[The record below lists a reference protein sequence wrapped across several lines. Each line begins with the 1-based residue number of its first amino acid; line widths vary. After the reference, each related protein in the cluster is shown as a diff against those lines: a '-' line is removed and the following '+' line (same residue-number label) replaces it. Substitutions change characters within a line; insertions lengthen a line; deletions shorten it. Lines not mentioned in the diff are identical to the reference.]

1 MNINVISEYK
11 TTGAA
16 GAADTS
22 APLQDVKKDEV
33 KGTNEV
39 QAQSAVAVYTEG
51 TEKSTP
57 VYEEKQEAAAEDT
70 VYKQEEEAA
79 GGDVSK
85 TSSQITESDYI
96 ALEQEGISLEKFELE
111 RLDRMLARIK
121 QQRDL
126 QEDSIVDQR
135 AKLTEKILQQQYLG
149 LDYSKNKH
157 LIERLDSANIPVT
170 KANLERISTGTD
182 KARSVENMSDQTK
195 YYLIKNRMEPT
206 LDNIYK
212 ASYSAAH
219 VKETPVNDSQ
229 WEEIKPQAAKIIE
242 DSGFEVNEQSLSN
255 ARWLY
260 SHNLGIT
267 ENNLWATWDLDKIKS
282 DMTTDK
288 ITDKLITS
296 LAQGNTNSPS
306 LSFLAEG
313 QGYRAARA
321 DLDISDDTIRT
332 VVSVRSDKEVDNLS
346 IRDLYKQQRQQVNN
360 DRNNDTNAKAIIE
373 NTAQAA
379 VSQEEIDI
387 RTITVRRRLEE
398 IRLKMTSDASGELL
412 KKGFHLETDSL
423 VKVVEGLKEIED
435 NYYRNLLKEGNVN
448 VSQENISTVKASLLQ
463 VEDLKSAPAA
473 LLSNTLPS
481 WSQETVESLTAA
493 GNDYKRN
500 HAADSYETLMTK
512 PRADMGDSIS
522 KAFQNTGSL
531 LEEMGLEAT
540 EANKRALRILGYNNM
555 PLTAENIDLVKLHDT
570 QVNNVMKNF
579 HPAVAVEFIRKGI
592 NPVELPIEELNN
604 QINTMKEELGV
615 TDEERFSRFLWK
627 MDKNNEITE
636 EERKSYIGIY
646 RLLNAVD
653 KTDGAALGA
662 VVKADQELTL
672 KNLLTAVR
680 TRRSGGIETSVDDN
694 FGTLSDY
701 TKKGESITDQINT
714 AYLKETSTSSEHA
727 KASYGKELV
736 REIRENLSPEALIA
750 LGNTSNVADM
760 TLEQVAEAL
769 IEQDKET
776 DKAYYNEKLRDFKES
791 VTKEAQAL
799 LDNNKLP
806 VTLSNVMGANDYLQK
821 ENTAFH
827 KLNSLLQRSDIT
839 IEAADAKEEQFAL
852 EASEGTVNNSLNL
865 ESISDKLLDNLENDS
880 QIKNA
885 YQEIETEVQD
895 ILKSYYEKGN
905 LTVKDMGDIRR
916 IGNGMQFITQMALR
930 ESYQIPLVTTEGITN
945 VNVTLLKNTG
955 DTGKAAI
962 KIPSGKLGQ
971 IELNLTVKNNEVSAF
986 IVCETREGLE
996 AVKKNEAEIAAAF
1009 STEDTKIKQIS
1020 YGIGNNFGESGR
1032 YNNYKPKEEGEISTG
1047 DTPADTGTLLKLS
1060 KAFILQ
1066 VKEIDNQL

>member
-16 GAADTS
+16 GTADTS
-22 APLQDVKKDEV
+22 VPLQDVKKDEV

-51 TEKSTP
+51 SEKSSP
-57 VYEEKQEAAAEDT
+57 VYEEKQEEAAEDT
-70 VYKQEEEAA
+70 VYKQEESA

-121 QQRDL
+121 QQREL
-126 QEDSIVDQR
+126 QENSLVDQR

-170 KANLERISTGTD
+170 KANLDRISTGTD
-182 KARSVENMSDQTK
+182 KARSVENMSDQAK

-296 LAQGNTNSPS
+296 LAWGNTNSPS

-332 VVSVRSDKEVDNLS
+332 MVSVRSDKEVDNLS
-346 IRDLYKQQRQQVNN
+346 IRDLYKQQRQQITD
-360 DRNNDTNAKAIIE
+360 DRNIDNNTKAHIE
-373 NTAQAA
+373 NTAQTA

-448 VSQENISTVKASLLQ
+448 VSQDNISTVKASLLQ
-463 VEDLKSAPAA
+463 VEELKSAPAA
-473 LLSNTLPS
+473 LLSNTLLS
-481 WSQETVESLTAA
+481 WSQETMESLTAA

-531 LEEMGLEAT
+531 LEELGLEAT

-592 NPVELPIEELNN
+592 NPVELPVEELNN
-604 QINTMKEELGV
+604 QINAMKEELGV
-615 TDEERFSRFLWK
+615 TEEERFSRFLWK
-627 MDKNNEITE
+627 LDKNKEITE
-636 EERKSYIGIY
+636 DERKSFIGLY
-646 RLLNAVD
+646 RLLGAVD

-662 VVKADQELTL
+662 VVKANQELTL

-680 TRRSGGIETSVDDN
+680 TRRGGGIETSVDDN
-694 FGTLSDY
+694 FGTLSNY

-714 AYLKETSTSSEHA
+714 AYFEETSTSSEYT
-727 KASYGKELV
+727 KAAYGKELV
-736 REIRENLSPEALIA
+736 REIKDNLSPEALSG
-750 LGNTSNVADM
+750 LGNTKDVADM

-769 IEQDKET
+769 NEQNKDT
-776 DKAYYNEKLRDFKES
+776 DKAYYNEKLKDFKEA
-791 VTKEAQAL
+791 VTKEAQVL

-806 VTLSNVMGANDYLQK
+806 VTLSNVMAANDYLQK

-827 KLNSLLQRSDIT
+827 KLNNLLQRSDSQR
-839 IEAADAKEEQFAL
+839 EAADAIEEHVTL
-852 EASEGTVNNSLNL
+852 EVAEGTENSLNL
-865 ESISDKLLDNLENDS
+865 EGISDKLLDNLESDS

-905 LTVKDMGDIRR
+905 LTVKDMEDIRR

-930 ESYQIPLVTTEGITN
+930 ESYQIPLVTIEGITN

-962 KIPSGKLGQ
+962 KIPTGKLGQ

-996 AVKKNEAEIAAAF
+996 AVKKKEAEIAEAF
-1009 STEDTKIKQIS
+1009 TIKDTKIKQIS

-1032 YNNYKPKEEGEISTG
+1032 YNNYKPKEEGDINTG

>member
-11 TTGAA
+11 TA
-16 GAADTS
+16 GTASATDTS
-22 APLQDVKKDEV
+22 VPLQEV
-33 KGTNEV
+33 KAEEV
-39 QAQSAVAVYTEG
+39 KNTKEAQVSPAGAVYTEG
-51 TEKSTP
+51 TDKNAP
-57 VYEEKQEAAAEDT
+57 VYEDKEEAEDT
-70 VYKQEEEAA
+70 VYKQEEAA
-79 GGDVSK
+79 GGDVSN

-126 QEDSIVDQR
+126 QDESITDQR
-135 AKLTEKILQQQYLG
+135 TKLTEKALQQQFLS
-149 LDYSKNKH
+149 LDYTKNKH
-157 LIERLDSANIPVT
+157 LIERLDSANIPIT
-170 KANLERISTGTD
+170 KANIERIATGVD
-182 KARSVENMSDQTK
+182 KAKSVENMSDQAK
-195 YYLIKNRMEPT
+195 YYLVKNRMEPT

-229 WEEIKPQAAKIIE
+229 WESIKPQAEKIIE

-267 ENNLWATWDLDKIKS
+267 ENNLWATWDLDKVKA
-282 DMTTDK
+282 DMTIDK

-313 QGYRAARA
+313 QGDRAIKA
-321 DLDISDDTIRT
+321 DLEISDDTIRT
-332 VVSVRSDKEVDNLS
+332 VVSARSDKEVDNLS
-346 IRDLYKQQRQQVNN
+346 IRDLYKQQRQNE
-360 DRNNDTNAKAIIE
+360 DRITDTNAKTLIE
-373 NTAQAA
+373 NTAQTA

-398 IRLKMTSDASGELL
+398 IRLKMTSDACGELL

-448 VSQENISTVKASLLQ
+448 VNQENISTVKSSLLQ
-463 VEDLKSAPAA
+463 VEELKSAPAA

-512 PRADMGDSIS
+512 PRADMGDSIT

-531 LEEMGLEAT
+531 LEEMGLETT
-540 EANKRALRILGYNNM
+540 EANKRALRILGYNNI
-555 PLTAENIDLVKLHDT
+555 PLTSENIDLVKLHDT

-604 QINTMKEELGV
+604 QINAMKEELGV
-615 TDEERFSRFLWK
+615 TEEERFSRFLWK

-636 EERKSYIGIY
+636 DERKSYIGLY

-662 VVKADQELTL
+662 VVKADQDLTL

-680 TRRSGGIETSVDDN
+680 TRRSGGIETSVDDS

-714 AYLKETSTSSEHA
+714 AYLKESIDTSEHTKTA
-727 KASYGKELV
+727 YGKELV
-736 REIRENLSPEALIA
+736 REIKENLSPEALSA
-750 LGNTSNVADM
+750 LGNTNDVANM
-760 TLEQVAEAL
+760 TLEEIAEAL
-769 IEQDKET
+769 KAQDKDADT
-776 DKAYYNEKLRDFKES
+776 AYYNDKLKELKES

-806 VTLSNVMGANDYLQK
+806 VTLVNVMAANDYLQK
-821 ENTAFH
+821 DNTVFQ
-827 KLNSLLQRSDIT
+827 KLNSILKRNDDN
-839 IEAADAKEEQFAL
+839 IEAADTEENQFSM
-852 EASEGTVNNSLNL
+852 EVTEETESSFNL
-865 ESISDKLLDNLENDS
+865 ESISDKLLDNLESDS

-895 ILKSYYEKGN
+895 LLKSYYEKGN

-916 IGNGMQFITQMALR
+916 LGNGMQFITQMALR

-986 IVCETREGLE
+986 IVCETREGME
-996 AVKKNEAEIAAAF
+996 AIKSNEAEIAEVF
-1009 STEDTKIKQIS
+1009 SIKDIKIKQIS

-1032 YNNYKPKEEGEISTG
+1032 YNNYKPKEEGEINTG